1 MTVFQTMKVF
11 KHSQNFR
18 KHSLFREKKNIA
30 QTKIKHT
37 KSCDAY
43 NKAIYMYIFIQ
54 QYINTYLYNNIYKYI
69 YIFIQPNNLVLILT
83 HCFYKKFCLTTDV
96 SFILNSSKSNK

>member
-43 NKAIYMYIFIQ
+43 NKAIYICIYLYIYIFIQ

-69 YIFIQPNNLVLILT
+69 YI
-83 HCFYKKFCLTTDV
+83 YTTKQFSVD
-96 SFILNSSKSNK
+96 FDTLLL